1 MAACPANASSDPGE
15 TVLAVARHALGR
27 LTYCQRPRRL
37 GMLPGD
43 DEAHSRVARRADRHR
58 ALLRSRC
65 RHGARRQPA
74 AGGDRSGPHQ
84 LLRRLRQERAGL
96 RLPHLCVLSGGT
108 SDQRQQRQR
117 AARSSATRRST
128 TSSGSISSPSCRR
141 RPLFWGAAHV
151 GLNVVWATIVAFD
164 TDFSSASPAPGFQ
177 LKDNGV
183 GTGDLT
189 TGVFL
194 QFKPMFVGGRPI
206 FSAPGGVRR
215 HRADRLVRSAEGHQP
230 ELQFR
235 LPGPLL
241 GGHRL
246 TGAPP
251 GDLGA
256 LHLPLQF
263 HQPPAGQ
270 SVPGVSRGRQRQGG
284 AGVSGSTTPRRSR
297 S

>member
-1 MAACPANASSDPGE
+1 MTKLTRVLLGGLIATGLSS
-15 TVLAVARHALGR
+15 AL
-27 LTYCQRPRRL
+27 
-37 GMLPGD
+37 D
-43 DEAHSRVARRADRHR
+43 
-58 ALLRSRC
+58 C

-117 AARSSATRRST
+117 TDDLRQPEDQRLRLDQSAGPRVA
-128 TSSGSISSPSCRR
+128 GDPVRR
-141 RPLFWGAAHV
+141 RGARRAER
-151 GLNVVWATIVAFD
+151 LWATIIALD

-194 QFKPMFVGGRPI
+194 QFKPMFVGGRPVI
-206 FSAPGGVRR
+206 VAPGGVRR
-215 HRADRLVRSAEGHQP
+215 HRADRLVRSAQGHQP

-235 LPGPLL
+235 LAGPLL
-241 GGHRL
+241 GDHRL

-256 LHLPLQF
+256 LQLPLQF

-284 AGVSGSTTPRRSR
+284 AGVLDQLRRVLRGPEHPAPRRQR
-297 S
+297 LLLQAVHR